1 MKFTCYLEDSAGQ
14 EYKVIV
20 DVSIEPAQDGG
31 MTDPSWEEATWSV
44 ESVHNMAGINI
55 TNQISVD
62 DALSIDNQITQH
74 FEDEKQEMM

>member
-14 EYKVIV
+14 EYKVIS

-31 MTDPSWEEATWSV
+31 MTDPSWEASWSV

-55 TNQISVD
+55 TDKISVD
-62 DALSIDNQITQH
+62 DALSIDNQITQN
-74 FEDEKQEMM
+74 FEDIAVDY

>member
-14 EYKVIV
+14 EYKVIA

-31 MTDPSWEEATWSV
+31 MTDPSWEASWSV

-74 FEDEKQEMM
+74 FEDLAKD

>member
-1 MKFTCYLEDSAGQ
+1 MKVTAYLENAAGQ

-31 MTDPSWEEATWSV
+31 MTDPSWEASWSV

-74 FEDEKQEMM
+74 FEDLAKD

>member
-1 MKFTCYLEDSAGQ
+1 MKFTCYLEDAAGL

-31 MTDPSWEEATWSV
+31 MTDPSWEASWSV

-62 DALSIDNQITQH
+62 DALSIDNQITQY

>member
-1 MKFTCYLEDSAGQ
+1 MKFTCYLEDSSGQ
-14 EYKVIV
+14 EYKVIA

-31 MTDPSWEEATWSV
+31 MTDPSWEASWSV

-62 DALSIDNQITQH
+62 EALSIDSQLTQH
-74 FEDEKQEMM
+74 FEDLAGDY

>member
-14 EYKVIV
+14 EYKVIA

-31 MTDPSWEEATWSV
+31 MTDPSWEDATWSV

-55 TNQISVD
+55 TDKISVD

-74 FEDEKQEMM
+74 FEDLAGDY

>member
-1 MKFTCYLEDSAGQ
+1 MKFTCYLEDSSGQ
-14 EYKVIV
+14 EYKVIA

-31 MTDPSWEEATWSV
+31 MTDPSWEASWSV

-62 DALSIDNQITQH
+62 DALSIDNQITQY

>member
-1 MKFTCYLEDSAGQ
+1 MKFICYLEDAAGL

-31 MTDPSWEEATWSV
+31 STDPSWEASWSV
-44 ESVHNMAGINI
+44 ESVHNTAGINI
-55 TNQISVD
+55 TDKISVD
-62 DALSIDNQITQH
+62 DALSIDNQITQY

>member
-1 MKFTCYLEDSAGQ
+1 MKFTCYLEDSSGQ
-14 EYKVIV
+14 EYKVIA

-31 MTDPSWEEATWSV
+31 ITDPSWEEAWSV
-44 ESVHNMAGINI
+44 ESVHNMSGINI

-62 DALSIDNQITQH
+62 EALSIDNQITQH

>member
-1 MKFTCYLEDSAGQ
+1 MKVIAYLEDAAGL
-14 EYKVIV
+14 EYKVIA

-31 MTDPSWEEATWSV
+31 LTDPSWEASWSV

-55 TNQISVD
+55 VDTISVD
-62 DALSIDNQITQH
+62 DALSIDNQITQY

>member
-1 MKFTCYLEDSAGQ
+1 MKFTCYLEDSSGL

-31 MTDPSWEEATWSV
+31 MTDPSWESSWSV

-55 TNQISVD
+55 IDKISVD
-62 DALSIDNQITQH
+62 DALSIDNQITQY